1 MWIHKSKK
9 DALSSPVTNNILQ
22 CQYLLLRFYNADTEH
37 VFTYNPTETV
47 PGYRSVIS
55 KPMWPGKVR
64 TKMQK
69 DKTVKQFVHDIQ
81 LIFKNC
87 QTFHKELSIKIEKK
101 EDIPTLDKT
110 LSVTCGDKEG
120 TLHAD
125 KLARGEECILCQD
138 HWFTLND
145 FERFSGR
152 GNSKNWKRT
161 ICSQNTPLET
171 VLQEGHLQCPHTYR
185 RYGKQKKAFSSRC
198 VKSSSPETNE
208 SNEDRVEW
216 IEEEDNEKEE
226 DNGSDSE
233 PVDLSTFDNF
243 ALPVSCGSVSG
254 ILYKSRFTR
263 SKSIRTERR
272 WFNLEEFVKQG
283 VTLTDGHW
291 KKDILCHGKT
301 LNYLVK
307 VIKKILHIHS
317 WLCLCDLCFPEK
329 QWEQDNDDVCY
340 ICSTLGKLVCCD
352 GCPQAFHHHCHLPT
366 LQEDTLKDKWL
377 CTFCMLKANHK
388 LWTRMSLNSA
398 LQCPVSGN
406 IMVSIDKHIH
416 RGTHVAEDS
425 RVISNPMW
433 LNRVKS
439 KLQNKEYQTIQQF
452 VCDVLLIFENCKKFN
467 KV

>member
-171 VLQEGHLQCPHTYR
+171 VLQAGLH
-185 RYGKQKKAFSSRC
+185 
-198 VKSSSPETNE
+198 
-208 SNEDRVEW
+208 
-216 IEEEDNEKEE
+216 
-226 DNGSDSE
+226 
-233 PVDLSTFDNF
+233 
-243 ALPVSCGSVSG
+243 
-254 ILYKSRFTR
+254 

-307 VIKKILHIHS
+307 
-317 WLCLCDLCFPEK
+317 
-329 QWEQDNDDVCY
+329 WEQDNDDVCY

-366 LQEDTLKDKWL
+366 LQEDTLKWINGCAHSAHMCIY
-377 CTFCMLKANHK
+377 CTYTHTHTNEY
-388 LWTRMSLNSA
+388 RA
-398 LQCPVSGN
+398 L
-406 IMVSIDKHIH
+406 
-416 RGTHVAEDS
+416 
-425 RVISNPMW
+425 
-433 LNRVKS
+433 
-439 KLQNKEYQTIQQF
+439 F
-452 VCDVLLIFENCKKFN
+452 LIFVGFIFYQHCEYLLLNLYKEDTQHVFIDDPTKQVRISLKINHIFGTGLEEKK
-467 KV
+467 